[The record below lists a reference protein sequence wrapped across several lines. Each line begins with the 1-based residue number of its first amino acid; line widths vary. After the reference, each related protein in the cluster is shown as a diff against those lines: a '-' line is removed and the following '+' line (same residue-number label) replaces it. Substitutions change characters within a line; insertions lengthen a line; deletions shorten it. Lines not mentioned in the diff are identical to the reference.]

1 MLSTFEESE
10 LEELKASAARTYKER
25 YLYLKKLQSI
35 IKTNTPSIDVDDI
48 DTNYIELKR
57 KDAN

>member
-10 LEELKASAARTYKER
+10 LETLKASAARTYKER

-35 IKTNTPSIDVDDI
+35 IKPNTPPIDVDDI
-48 DTNYIELKR
+48 DTKYIELKR
-57 KDAN
+57 KHAD